1 MIDRFENIADLHEEV
16 LTFLLDYKEREQSDL
31 TFLLNN
37 PNNSRDRKALEK
49 GWWFKGNESYLN
61 LYFTINE
68 NHRTF
73 FKNNFQITIN
83 KYGALQLNFYF
94 EHHFD
99 IKLEDKIVAKF
110 QKVGILKTHQKNRN
124 YRDFSIIPNENE
136 ADYRLQLG
144 NIIQIIQDFLESPMF
159 QEQDILTKVQ
169 LVNFKNNLNFI
180 ENIRK
185 NNKVKSVY
193 FNKIIVDNYYSIK
206 KTTIQEIPNDTKWLF
221 LTGENGAGK
230 TLILQ
235 SIAIGLYG
243 KNEKL
248 ILPQNKETRIEV
260 NYQSINTIRNINY
273 HNSTEYL
280 DFFRPLENLACY
292 GPFRLDIQSESSE
305 NQESKRSSPIYGLF
319 GNYDMLL
326 KNIETELKFSYY
338 ENKTK
343 FEQLTEMLKQVI
355 PTLHDIEF
363 DAKNRKVYYYEKNGQ
378 NKTEIYEKVS
388 YLELA
393 TGVKSIIAMVGDI
406 YIRFSKNQPSEYL
419 APEDLYGIVIIDEL
433 DLHLHP
439 KWQKSLPSLLS
450 NVFPNI
456 QFIASTHSAIPI
468 LGAPENSV
476 LLRVNR
482 NKEDGITVER
492 LEYLENQLKDLTPN
506 LILTSEIFGLQ
517 NIFPV
522 THDKSQR
529 IRTED
534 TMAEL
539 QENDEMM
546 EALKSYMNTD
556 KEDELLKLFS
566 K

>member
-16 LTFLLDYKEREQSDL
+16 LSFLLDYKERNQSDL
-31 TFLLNN
+31 TFVLNN
-37 PNNSRDRKALEK
+37 PNILKDKEALEK
-49 GWWFKGNESYLN
+49 GWWFKGNGSYVN

-73 FKNNFQITIN
+73 FKNNFQISIN
-83 KYGALQLNFYF
+83 KYGYLQVNFYF
-94 EHHFD
+94 EHNFD
-99 IKLEDKIVAKF
+99 TKLEDELIAKF
-110 QKVGILKTHQKNRN
+110 QKIGTPKTHQKNRN
-124 YRDFSIIPNENE
+124 YRDFSIIPDENN

-144 NIIQIIQDFLESPMF
+144 NIIQIIQDFWESETFQAQSILSKVPLADLE
-159 QEQDILTKVQ
+159 
-169 LVNFKNNLNFI
+169 KNLKFI
-180 ENIRK
+180 ENIKK
-185 NNKVKSVY
+185 NNKIKNVY
-193 FNKIIVDNYYSIK
+193 INKLIINNYYSIQN
-206 KTTIQEIPNDTKWLF
+206 TTIQEIPNEAKWIF

-243 KNEKL
+243 KNEKS
-248 ILPQNKETRIEV
+248 ILPQKKETRIEV

-305 NQESKRSSPIYGLF
+305 NQESKRSSPVYGLF

-378 NKTEIYEKVS
+378 NTTEIYEKVS

-419 APEDLYGIVIIDEL
+419 APEDLHGIVIIDEL

-468 LGAPENSV
+468 LGAPENTV

-482 NKEDGITVER
+482 NKEEGITVER
-492 LEYLENQLKDLTPN
+492 LEHLEKELKDLTPN
-506 LILTSEIFGLQ
+506 LILASEIFGLQ
-517 NIFPV
+517 DIFPI
-522 THDKSQR
+522 THDKSKR
-529 IRTED
+529 IRTEN
-534 TMAEL
+534 TMEEL
-539 QENDEMM
+539 KENDEMM